1 MPRHNVLAV
10 LVLSLEFIVACRP
23 STLTDTADQ
32 GGAEGA
38 DAQGA
43 SAPLLF
49 GPHGFS
55 DALNSIP
62 RLTTCSVM
70 EEQWQVRAPGSGPGL
85 NTLAFVASM
94 TTIKAAYCSIKID
107 VPVVNKVDFTKYPTG
122 LISFDTS
129 YINSLGSMELR
140 VDASGMTAVNY
151 PGAKISTQTN
161 RSFVGRFDT
170 ARIQNDKL
178 SLTFEINF
186 SSSVMASTDQW
197 IVSNVS
203 AYAAQ

>member
-10 LVLSLEFIVACRP
+10 LVLSLEFIAACKP

-49 GPHGFS
+49 GPSGFS
-55 DALNSIP
+55 DALKSIP
-62 RLTTCSVM
+62 SSTTCSVTQ
-70 EEQWQVRAPGSGPGL
+70 EQWQVIASGSGL
-85 NTLAFVASM
+85 NTLEFVAQ
-94 TTIKAAYCSIKID
+94 TTNMAAYCSIKID

-129 YINSLGSMELR
+129 YINSNGSMELR
-140 VDASGMTAVNY
+140 VDASGMNTVSY
-151 PGAKISTQTN
+151 SGTKTGTTKTSQ
-161 RSFVGRFDT
+161 SFVGLHQCWQRLHSRALRDILLEEQ
-170 ARIQNDKL
+170 R
-178 SLTFEINF
+178 
-186 SSSVMASTDQW
+186 
-197 IVSNVS
+197 
-203 AYAAQ
+203 